1 MNNNHIEYESSGDID
16 KNLPVKEYLDKMK
29 PYLKDMIITLEKT
42 DIWKIQ
48 LTIAISFIS
57 SKDVEEE
64 RVMHSK
70 SNNI

>member
-1 MNNNHIEYESSGDID
+1 
-16 KNLPVKEYLDKMK
+16 MK

-42 DIWKIQ
+42 DIWKIL

-57 SKDVEEE
+57 SKDVDEE

-70 SNNI
+70 TNNI